1 MHDSTLQY
9 AVLKYAP
16 SLVSGESINLGILVA
31 SESEPLVDF
40 IATKKFARVKEF
52 DDSLD
57 IEMLKIFLQGIKGEV
72 ETTLEN
78 YNQLFDISNYT
89 QYYCNEYHFSRTIE
103 LPYKQFDSA
112 LKELKRIYLPQDFPK
127 NQRTS
132 HKEELQFMAKIL
144 ETNHVDFR
152 RNVKE
157 LGSYSDQIT
166 YDFRVENYGI
176 KLFWLKGK
184 ELNRLMT
191 SVKAWAWN
199 CQNSPQ
205 GIKTVIIYNY
215 DIEESHSTEM
225 QTFLNIFKAS
235 SKYIYSWTDGMNWLK
250 TLSDY

>member
-1 MHDSTLQY
+1 MNDSTLQY

-52 DDSLD
+52 DDTLD

-103 LPYKQFDSA
+103 LSYKQFDSA
-112 LKELKRIYLPQDFPK
+112 LKELK
-127 NQRTS
+127 
-132 HKEELQFMAKIL
+132 
-144 ETNHVDFR
+144 

-205 GIKTVIIYNY
+205 DIKTVIIYNY